1 MSFIFFLIKKLYL
14 YIIYTMSRSHEL
26 DNKTPSSV
34 KNEVDRLIREGKYQL
49 SPAEAVKLREKFKD
63 SSMFE
68 LVMEHLNESHV
79 KVLNVAKKYY
89 KYAQTQLLGGN
100 KSIDYVLKQAVP
112 FAKKVPLTDAEIDA
126 FRRLVEEMIEGKI
139 PSETST
145 YRHISSVGS
154 LFGVSSV
161 EQVESMKDNLSSG
174 DFAKVQDII
183 RLENANKALYQQVVL
198 QSVQY
203 QDCDLIALSGKFD
216 PERNNAFAH
225 VHPMVAALFVPKFDV
240 LERTTIHAHLAGI
253 VRARYNRE
261 PVVNQVDK
269 ELFDN
274 IIYTNRREVCSMNPA
289 EDLHR
294 RVQLQ
299 YTLWNS
305 VLALRSGRYYQ
316 VSSDFISTLDQ
327 CHLTYVSPNN
337 TVVNDEGAM
346 LRRIFGSF
354 GLNTIQFSLK
364 ANAQYV
370 AANVNMGTSLF
381 VPSTREEDRTSLD
394 SMITLDMSDWRSKNG
409 AAYDLNEILKQ
420 KNYYLDEN
428 DRYVQVDT
436 EVTAVY
442 KLLSIYVPRRKSS
455 VVQRQSVGAN
465 SIAATFVNFNQLPL
479 TISGLSELNNY
490 PVTAPAVLR
499 VGSSTLRKRSV
510 LVAEVIPYQSPV
522 DQNNVVELVTASSAL
537 IYAKDG
543 ATIYYYNPVGVVS
556 TIRGPAAAALPAQNV
571 AAGQQIIGRPNPVMQ
586 IAAYGSATGEDLNAN
601 YLESRQGSLFF
612 YETSD

>member
-1 MSFIFFLIKKLYL
+1 
-14 YIIYTMSRSHEL
+14 MSRSHEL
-26 DNKTPSSV
+26 DTKTPSSV
-34 KNEVDRLIREGKYQL
+34 KTEVDRLIREGKYQL

-68 LVMEHLNESHV
+68 LVMEHLNEAHV
-79 KVLNVAKKYY
+79 KILNVAKKYY

-126 FRRLVEEMIEGKI
+126 FRRLVEEMIEGKV

-174 DFAKVQDII
+174 DFAKVQDIV
-183 RLENANKALYQQVVL
+183 RLEAAQKALYQQVVL

-203 QDCDLIALSGKFD
+203 QDCDLMAITGRFHPDRDNYSV
-216 PERNNAFAH
+216 H
-225 VHPMVAALFVPKFDV
+225 VHPLVAALYIPKFDV

-253 VRARYNRE
+253 IKSRFNRE
-261 PVVNQVDK
+261 PLINQVDK
-269 ELFDN
+269 ELFEN

-299 YTLWNS
+299 HSLWAS
-305 VLALRSGRYYQ
+305 VQALRSGRYYS
-316 VSSDFISTLDQ
+316 VNSDFMTALDQ

-337 TVVNDEGAM
+337 TVVNDEGAS

-354 GLNTIQFSLK
+354 GLNTIQFTLK

-409 AAYDLNEILKQ
+409 AAYDLNSVLKQ

-436 EVTAVY
+436 EVSAVY

-455 VVQRQSVGAN
+455 VVQRQNVGNN
-465 SIAATFVNFNQLPL
+465 SIASTFINFTQLPL
-479 TISGLSELNNY
+479 TISGLSELNNH
-490 PVTAPAVLR
+490 PVNAPAALR
-499 VGSSTLRKRSV
+499 IGTSQVVRKRSV
-510 LVAEVIPYQSPV
+510 LVTEVIPYQSPNNQ
-522 DQNNVVELVTASSAL
+522 DNVVELVTSTSAI
-537 IYAKDG
+537 IYKKDNSE
-543 ATIYYYNPVGVVS
+543 IYYYNPAGVAS
-556 TIRGPAAAALPAQNV
+556 TITNGAQT
-571 AAGQQIIGRPNPVMQ
+571 GRPNPVML
-586 IAAYGSATGEDLNAN
+586 INSFGAADGSDLSAN
-601 YLESRQGSLFF
+601 YLETRQGALFF
-612 YETSD
+612 YESSD

>member
-1 MSFIFFLIKKLYL
+1 
-14 YIIYTMSRSHEL
+14 MSRSHEL
-26 DNKTPSSV
+26 DSRTPSSV

-68 LVMEHLNESHV
+68 LVMEHLNEAHV
-79 KVLNVAKKYY
+79 KILNVAKKYY

-100 KSIDYVLKQAVP
+100 KSIDYVLKQAIP

-126 FRRLVEEMIEGKI
+126 FRRLVEEMIEGKV

-161 EQVESMKDNLSSG
+161 EQVESMKDNLSTG

-183 RLENANKALYQQVVL
+183 RLENSHKALYQQVVL

-203 QDCDLIALSGKFD
+203 NDCDLIAISGKFD
-216 PERNNAFAH
+216 AERHNAFSH
-225 VHPMVAALFVPKFDV
+225 VSPMIAALYLPKFDV
-240 LERTTIHAHLAGI
+240 IDRTTIHAHLAGI
-253 VRARYNRE
+253 VRARFNRE
-261 PVVNQVDK
+261 PLVNQVDK
-269 ELFDN
+269 ELFEN

-289 EDLHR
+289 EDLHK

-299 YTLWNS
+299 HALWNS
-305 VLALRSGRYYQ
+305 VSALRSGRYYG
-316 VSSDFISTLDQ
+316 VNSDFVNALDQ
-327 CHLTYVSPNN
+327 CHLTYVSPTN
-337 TVVNDEGAM
+337 TVVNDEGAN

-354 GLNTIQFSLK
+354 GLNTIQFTLK
-364 ANAQYV
+364 ANAQYM
-370 AANVNMGTSLF
+370 AANANMGASQF
-381 VPSTREEDRTSLD
+381 VPGAREEDRTSLD
-394 SMITLDMSDWRSKNG
+394 SVITLDMSDYRTKNNQP
-409 AAYDLNEILKQ
+409 YDFNDVLKQ

-436 EVTAVY
+436 EVTGVY

-455 VVQRQSVGAN
+455 VIQRQSVGSN
-465 SIAATFVNFNQLPL
+465 SIANTFLNFNQLPL

-499 VGSSTLRKRSV
+499 AGNSTLRKRSV
-510 LVAEVIPYQSPV
+510 LVAEVIPYQSPT
-522 DQNNVVELVTASSAL
+522 DQNNVTELVTSSSAI
-537 IYAKDG
+537 IYKKDD
-543 ATIYYYNPVGVVS
+543 ASVIYYYNPVGVVS
-556 TIRGPAAAALPAQNV
+556 TITGPADAAATAALGI
-571 AAGQQIIGRPNPVMQ
+571 AAGTQVDGRPNPVMQ
-586 IAAYGSATGEDLNAN
+586 INQNGQDDGSDVNAN
-601 YLESRQGSLFF
+601 YLESRQGTLFF

>member
-1 MSFIFFLIKKLYL
+1 
-14 YIIYTMSRSHEL
+14 MSRSLEL
-26 DNKTPSSV
+26 DTKTPSSV

-68 LVMEHLNESHV
+68 LVMEHLNEAHV
-79 KVLNVAKKYY
+79 KILNVAKKYY

-174 DFAKVQDII
+174 DFAKVQDIV
-183 RLENANKALYQQVVL
+183 RLESANKALYQQVVL

-203 QDCDLIALSGKFD
+203 QDCDIMALSGKFD
-216 PERNNAFAH
+216 PERNNYSTH
-225 VHPMVAALFVPKFDV
+225 VHPLIAALYIPRFEL
-240 LERTTIHAHLAGI
+240 LERTTIQAHLAGI
-253 VRARYNRE
+253 VKARFNRE
-261 PVVNQVDK
+261 PLVNVVDK
-269 ELFDN
+269 ELFEN

-299 YTLWNS
+299 HSLWAS
-305 VLALRSGRYYQ
+305 VQALRSGRYYS
-316 VSSDFISTLDQ
+316 VNSDFVTSLDQ
-327 CHLTYVSPNN
+327 CHLTYVSPIN
-337 TVVNDEGAM
+337 TIVNDEGSA

-354 GLNTIQFSLK
+354 GLNTIQFTLK
-364 ANAQYV
+364 ASPQYV
-370 AANVNMGTSLF
+370 AANVNMGASLF
-381 VPSTREEDRTSLD
+381 VPSTREEDRTSMD
-394 SMITLDMSDWRSKNG
+394 SMITLDMSDWRSRNG
-409 AAYDLNEILKQ
+409 APYNLDDVLRQ

-436 EVTAVY
+436 EVAAVY
-442 KLLSIYVPRRKSS
+442 KLFSVYVPRRKSS
-455 VVQRQSVGAN
+455 VVQRQNVGSN
-465 SIAATFVNFNQLPL
+465 SIASTFINFTQLPL
-479 TISGLSELNNY
+479 TISGLSEINDF
-490 PVTAPAVLR
+490 PIVAPDALR
-499 VGSSTLRKRSV
+499 IPSSNQLIRKRSV
-510 LVAEVIPYQSPV
+510 LIVETVPYT
-522 DQNNVVELVTASSAL
+522 NNTNTEGVVELVTSTSA
-537 IYAKDG
+537 IVYNREQ
-543 ATIYYYNPVGVVS
+543 TEIYYYNPGGVVS
-556 TIRGPAAAALPAQNV
+556 TIRDSAGNV
-571 AAGQQIIGRPNPVMQ
+571 GRPNPVMQ
-586 IAAYGSATGEDLNAN
+586 INKFSADGGTAGEELNAN
-601 YLESRQGSLFF
+601 YMESRQGALFF

>member
-1 MSFIFFLIKKLYL
+1 
-14 YIIYTMSRSHEL
+14 MSRSHEL
-26 DNKTPSSV
+26 DKTPSSV

-79 KVLNVAKKYY
+79 KILNVAKKYY

-126 FRRLVEEMIEGKI
+126 FRRLVEEMIEGKV

-161 EQVESMKDNLSSG
+161 EQIESMKDNLSSG
-174 DFAKVQDII
+174 DFAKVQDIV
-183 RLENANKALYQQVVL
+183 RLESANKELYKQVVL

-203 QDCDLIALSGKFD
+203 QDCDQIALSGKFD

-225 VHPMVAALFVPKFDV
+225 VHPLIAALYLPKFDLV
-240 LERTTIHAHLAGI
+240 ERTTIQSHLAGV

-261 PVVNQVDK
+261 PLVNVVDK

-299 YTLWNS
+299 YSIWNS
-305 VLALRSGRYYQ
+305 VVALRSGRYYS
-316 VSSDFISTLDQ
+316 VNTDFGSALDQ
-327 CHLTYVSPNN
+327 CHLTHVSPIN
-337 TVVNDEGAM
+337 TVVNDEGAS

-370 AANVNMGTSLF
+370 AANVNMGISNF
-381 VPSTREEDRTSLD
+381 VPSTREEERTSLD
-394 SMITLDMSDWRSKNG
+394 SMITLDMSDWRSRNNAPKMH
-409 AAYDLNEILKQ
+409 L
-420 KNYYLDEN
+420 
-428 DRYVQVDT
+428 V
-436 EVTAVY
+436 
-442 KLLSIYVPRRKSS
+442 
-455 VVQRQSVGAN
+455 
-465 SIAATFVNFNQLPL
+465 LP
-479 TISGLSELNNY
+479 N
-490 PVTAPAVLR
+490 R
-499 VGSSTLRKRSV
+499 V
-510 LVAEVIPYQSPV
+510 
-522 DQNNVVELVTASSAL
+522 
-537 IYAKDG
+537 
-543 ATIYYYNPVGVVS
+543 
-556 TIRGPAAAALPAQNV
+556 
-571 AAGQQIIGRPNPVMQ
+571 
-586 IAAYGSATGEDLNAN
+586 
-601 YLESRQGSLFF
+601 SL
-612 YETSD
+612 

>member
-1 MSFIFFLIKKLYL
+1 
-14 YIIYTMSRSHEL
+14 MSRSHEI
-26 DNKTPSSV
+26 DTKTPSSV

-49 SPAEAVKLREKFKD
+49 SPAESVKLREKFKD

-68 LVMEHLNESHV
+68 LVMEHLNEAHV
-79 KVLNVAKKYY
+79 KILNVAKKYY
-89 KYAQTQLLGGN
+89 RYAQTQLLGGN

-174 DFAKVQDII
+174 DFAKVQDIV
-183 RLENANKALYQQVVL
+183 RLEAVGKPLYQQVVL

-203 QDCDLIALSGKFD
+203 QDCDVIATSGKFD
-216 PERNNAFAH
+216 PERNNYSVH
-225 VHPMVAALFVPKFDV
+225 VHPLVAALYLPKFDV

-253 VRARYNRE
+253 IKARYNRE
-261 PVVNQVDK
+261 PLINQVDK
-269 ELFDN
+269 ELFEN

-299 YTLWNS
+299 HSLWAS
-305 VLALRSGRYYQ
+305 VQALRSGRYYA
-316 VSSDFISTLDQ
+316 VNSDFMTALDQ
-327 CHLTYVSPNN
+327 CHLTYVSPIN
-337 TVVNDEGAM
+337 TVVNDEGAA

-354 GLNTIQFSLK
+354 GLNTIQFTLK
-364 ANAQYV
+364 ANAKYV
-370 AANVNMGTSLF
+370 EANANMGASLF
-381 VPSTREEDRTSLD
+381 VPSNRDEDRTSLD
-394 SMITLDMSDWRSKNG
+394 SMMTLDMSDWRSKNG
-409 AAYDLNEILKQ
+409 EAYNLEDVLKQ
-420 KNYYLDEN
+420 KNYFLDEN

-436 EVTAVY
+436 EVSAVY

-455 VVQRQSVGAN
+455 VVQRQSVGTN
-465 SIAATFVNFNQLPL
+465 SIASTFINFTQLPL
-479 TISGLSELNNY
+479 TISGLSELNRY
-490 PVTAPAVLR
+490 PVVAPEALR
-499 VGSSTLRKRSV
+499 ISSSQVVRKRSALIV
-510 LVAEVIPYQSPV
+510 EVIPYQSP
-522 DQNNVVELVTASSAL
+522 NNADAVVELVTSTSA
-537 IYAKDG
+537 IVYNKANTD
-543 ATIYYYNPVGVVS
+543 IYYYNPAGVVS
-556 TIRGPAAAALPAQNV
+556 TIKV
-571 AAGQQIIGRPNPVMQ
+571 GQETGRPNPVML
-586 IAAYGSATGEDLNAN
+586 INAFGDENGVADLNAA
-601 YLESRQGSLFF
+601 YLEKHQGALFF

>member
-1 MSFIFFLIKKLYL
+1 
-14 YIIYTMSRSHEL
+14 MSRSHEL
-26 DNKTPSSV
+26 DSRTPSSV

-79 KVLNVAKKYY
+79 KILNVAKKYY

-126 FRRLVEEMIEGKI
+126 FRRLVEEMIEGKV

-174 DFAKVQDII
+174 DFAKVQDIV
-183 RLENANKALYQQVVL
+183 RLENANKPLYQQVVL

-203 QDCDLIALSGKFD
+203 QDCDQLALSGKFD
-216 PERNNAFAH
+216 PERHNAFTH
-225 VHPMVAALFVPKFDV
+225 VNPLIAALYLPKFDL

-261 PVVNQVDK
+261 PLINVVDK

-274 IIYTNRREVCSMNPA
+274 IIYNNRREVCSMNPA

-299 YTLWNS
+299 YSIWNS
-305 VLALRSGRYYQ
+305 VLALRTGRYYS
-316 VSSDFISTLDQ
+316 VNSDFGSTLDQ
-327 CHLTYVSPNN
+327 CHLTYVSPIN
-337 TVVNDEGAM
+337 TVVNDEGAS

-354 GLNTIQFSLK
+354 GLNTIQFTLK

-394 SMITLDMSDWRSKNG
+394 SMITLDMSDWRSKNN
-409 AAYDLNEILKQ
+409 APYDLNDVLKQ

-436 EVTAVY
+436 EVSAVY
-442 KLLSIYVPRRKSS
+442 KILSIYVPRRKSS
-455 VVQRQSVGAN
+455 VVQRQAVGNN
-465 SIAATFVNFNQLPL
+465 SIANTFINFNQLPL
-479 TISGLSELNNY
+479 TITGLSELNNY
-490 PVTAPAVLR
+490 QVNAPNVLR
-499 VGSSTLRKRSV
+499 VGSSVLRKRSV
-510 LVAEVIPYQSPV
+510 LVAEVIPYQSPTDV
-522 DQNNVVELVTASSAL
+522 NNVVELVTSSSAI
-537 IYAKDG
+537 IYCKGDAG
-543 ATIYYYNPVGVVS
+543 QIYYYNPVGVVT
-556 TIRGPAAAALPAQNV
+556 TIRGNAVNAPENSAAL
-571 AAGQQIIGRPNPVMQ
+571 AALGAVGVNPGESVIGRPNPVMQ
-586 IAAYGSATGEDLNAN
+586 INANGSATGEDLNAM
-601 YLESRQGSLFF
+601 YLESRQGTLFF

>member
-1 MSFIFFLIKKLYL
+1 
-14 YIIYTMSRSHEL
+14 MSRSHEL
-26 DNKTPSSV
+26 DSRTPSSV

-68 LVMEHLNESHV
+68 LVMEHLNEAHV
-79 KVLNVAKKYY
+79 KILNVAKKYY

-100 KSIDYVLKQAVP
+100 KSIDYVLKQAIP

-126 FRRLVEEMIEGKI
+126 FRRLVEEMIEGKV

-161 EQVESMKDNLSSG
+161 EQVESMKDNLSTG

-183 RLENANKALYQQVVL
+183 RLENSHKALYQQVVL

-203 QDCDLIALSGKFD
+203 NDCDLIAISGKFD
-216 PERNNAFAH
+216 AERHNAFSH
-225 VHPMVAALFVPKFDV
+225 VSPMIAALYLPKFDV
-240 LERTTIHAHLAGI
+240 IDRTTIHAHLAGI
-253 VRARYNRE
+253 VRARFNRE
-261 PVVNQVDK
+261 PLVNQVDK
-269 ELFDN
+269 ELFEN

-289 EDLHR
+289 EDLHK

-299 YTLWNS
+299 HALWNS
-305 VLALRSGRYYQ
+305 VSALRSGRYYG
-316 VSSDFISTLDQ
+316 VNSDFVNALDQ
-327 CHLTYVSPNN
+327 CHLTYVSPTN
-337 TVVNDEGAM
+337 TVVNDEGAN

-354 GLNTIQFSLK
+354 GLNTIQFTLK
-364 ANAQYV
+364 ANAQYM
-370 AANVNMGTSLF
+370 AANANMGASQF
-381 VPSTREEDRTSLD
+381 VPGAREEDRTSLD
-394 SMITLDMSDWRSKNG
+394 SVITLDMSDYRTKNNQP
-409 AAYDLNEILKQ
+409 YDFNDVLKQ

-436 EVTAVY
+436 EVTGVY

-455 VVQRQSVGAN
+455 VIQRQSVGSN
-465 SIAATFVNFNQLPL
+465 SIANTFLNFNQLPL

-499 VGSSTLRKRSV
+499 AGNSTLRKRSV
-510 LVAEVIPYQSPV
+510 LVAEVIPYQSPT
-522 DQNNVVELVTASSAL
+522 DQNNVTELVTSSSAI
-537 IYAKDG
+537 IYKKDE
-543 ATIYYYNPVGVVS
+543 ASVIYYYNPVGVVS
-556 TIRGPAAAALPAQNV
+556 TITGPADAAATAALGI
-571 AAGQQIIGRPNPVMQ
+571 AAGTQVDGRPNPVMQ
-586 IAAYGSATGEDLNAN
+586 INQNGQDDGSDVNAN
-601 YLESRQGSLFF
+601 YLESRQGTLFF